1 MNNNSRTNNI
11 ERFFSDYKST
21 ITVISGFLIVVTFFI
36 TADDYINTRIEE
48 KITDE
53 TYINNLALVLRPFA
67 LFDQKGVIQYDHG
80 AVRYIKEIDI
90 EEKGYRVKSVVITT
104 REYLKNPPILQYKD
118 EIMMNALPQIRR
130 QGTAGSSYIEMN
142 DERLDYE
149 LRHQN
154 TDHLDC
160 ELVVARVKN
169 RDQWPTLAGQ
179 WITAGSQRFYILDYW
194 REE

>member
-1 MNNNSRTNNI
+1 MSPGNSKLKRGQ
-11 ERFFSDYKST
+11 
-21 ITVISGFLIVVTFFI
+21 ISLF
-36 TADDYINTRIEE
+36 
-48 KITDE
+48 
-53 TYINNLALVLRPFA
+53 ALVLITIFLQLA
-67 LFDQKGVIQYDHG
+67 MAHWKLITL
-80 AVRYIKEIDI
+80 YIK
-90 EEKGYRVKSVVITT
+90 GHQTLVTT
-104 REYLKNPPILQYKD
+104 GIKD